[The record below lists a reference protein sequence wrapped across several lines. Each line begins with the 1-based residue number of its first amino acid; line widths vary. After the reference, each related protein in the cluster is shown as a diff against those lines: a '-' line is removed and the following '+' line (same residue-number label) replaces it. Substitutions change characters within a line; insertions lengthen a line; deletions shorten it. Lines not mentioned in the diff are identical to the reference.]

1 MPSSNPEKDLFYY
14 EYLAPRFVPVNNN
27 FGTLGTRRELTG
39 IQARLGTTTK
49 VVQVSLLEFGVGSQ
63 QTIEI
68 GVTGIPPQGN
78 RADGR
83 SGVQIMEPGI
93 FVRDAG

>member
-1 MPSSNPEKDLFYY
+1 M
-14 EYLAPRFVPVNNN
+14 
-27 FGTLGTRRELTG
+27 
-39 IQARLGTTTK
+39 K

-68 GVTGIPPQGN
+68 GVTGIPPQRK

-83 SGVQIMEPGI
+83 PGVQIMEPRVA
-93 FVRDAG
+93 VRDAG